1 MWPVDAVMRRERREI
16 LYLCVG
22 ARTIV
27 HGRQRG
33 TDWIEDSIE
42 RSEVD
47 FAGEATDAERGGTRT
62 EHVDRVAAAL
72 AGIGANLIH
81 GDAAAVIAEVRVVV
95 SDSWLATIS
104 LPWSARLRS
113 RADAQ
118 AYAAE
123 QFAEAGFDM
132 DGSEQIRLTDEPYG
146 EPRLAVAYPHSLIL
160 SLQRLATELDARLA
174 SVKSMSCAVWAA
186 SGKLAGRGLAV
197 LIDDEILLVGG
208 NVRPSSVVVRTKPQ
222 NAAQFDA
229 TDIERLWMRRS
240 LRGAVLA
247 GQRPWL
253 LDLRATETASTL
265 PDLWERRPL
274 APCGAMPRLL
284 VLAARQS
291 GRADVIDAVVTQ
303 PRLTLT
309 GGALLASAT
318 IIAGALSWSVWQ
330 YQLETRRVID
340 LIGYRQNSA
349 AAKPLPARA
358 ASKEQL
364 ARIGAIEV
372 VQRQLDAPIHAA
384 LKALQPARD
393 IEIAVLSIDLA
404 GQGNDSG
411 GRMKIE
417 AEARSSVDMTRYV
430 AFLEGRKPLREAFLI
445 HHEFVPVGAGAPY
458 RFAVEVVWQN

>member
-22 ARTIV
+22 ARTIF

-33 TDWIEDSIE
+33 NDWIEDSIE
-42 RSEVD
+42 RTEMD
-47 FAGEATDAERGGTRT
+47 FAGEATDAAQDGTTVR
-62 EHVDRVAAAL
+62 VDRLAAAL
-72 AGIGANLIH
+72 AGIGADLVH
-81 GDAAAVIAEVRVVV
+81 DDAAAVVAEVRVVV

-118 AYAAE
+118 AYATE

-160 SLQRLATELDARLA
+160 SLQRLVTELDARLV
-174 SVKSMSCAVWAA
+174 SVKPMSCAAWAA

-197 LIDDEILLVGG
+197 LIDDEILLLGG
-208 NVRPSSVVVRTKPQ
+208 NARLGSVVARTNSQ
-222 NAAQFDA
+222 NTVPFDA
-229 TDIERLWMRRS
+229 TDIERLWTRQS
-240 LRGAVLA
+240 LRGAVLT

-253 LDLRATETASTL
+253 LDLRATETASTS
-265 PDLWERRPL
+265 PDLWERRSL
-274 APCGAMPRLL
+274 APCGAVPRLL
-284 VLAARQS
+284 VLAARRS
-291 GRADVIDAVVTQ
+291 GRADVIDAVVAQ
-303 PRLTLT
+303 PRLSLA
-309 GGALLASAT
+309 GGALLAGAT
-318 IIAGALSWSVWQ
+318 IVAGTLSWSVWQ

-340 LIGYRQNSA
+340 QIGYRQNSA
-349 AAKPLPARA
+349 AVKPPPARA

-364 ARIGAIEV
+364 ARIGAIDA

-430 AFLEGRKPLREAFLI
+430 AFLEGRKPLREAFLT
-445 HHEFVPVGAGAPY
+445 HHEFAPVGASAPY